1 MNLDNSTLSL
11 EEFILQ
17 ENIEEK
23 FKDFYEEYKQFQY
36 LLYFESVNRKANNIK
51 KNRSTK
57 MNDNKIALAKS
68 MYSNPDYTLRDIC
81 KTLQISESTLNKY
94 AKCPKTPK
102 REDRRHRIN
111 KSKIAQ
117 AKELYKDRS
126 RSVAS
131 MAKSLNIS
139 LITFYRWLKL

>member
-1 MNLDNSTLSL
+1 MNLDHTTLSL
-11 EEFILQ
+11 DEFILE

-36 LLYFESVNRKANNIK
+36 LLYIESVNRKANNIK

-102 REDRRHRIN
+102 RENRRHRIN
-111 KSKIAQ
+111 TEKIAQ